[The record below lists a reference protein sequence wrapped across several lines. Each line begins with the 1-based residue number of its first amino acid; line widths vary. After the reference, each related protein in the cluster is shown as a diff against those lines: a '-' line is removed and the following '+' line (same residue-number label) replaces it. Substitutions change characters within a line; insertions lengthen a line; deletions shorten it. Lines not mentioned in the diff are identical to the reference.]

1 MNGKSFIMQP
11 SLNQNEMRIEYSCAY
26 LISARVLIEI
36 KIKIKKK
43 SRRRRLKKTV
53 VAADDFF
60 DFCFL
65 LLASPQP
72 SSPYLPDAKDGGG
85 RATCKRSSNA
95 SQ

>member
-11 SLNQNEMRIEYSCAY
+11 SLNQNEMQIEYSCAY

-53 VAADDFF
+53 VVADVFF

-65 LLASPQP
+65 LLASPLP
-72 SSPYLPDAKDGGG
+72 SIPYLPDAKDGGG
-85 RATCKRSSNA
+85 QATHKRSSNA

>member
-1 MNGKSFIMQP
+1 MN
-11 SLNQNEMRIEYSCAY
+11 LNAFRIESKFNVNSMQIQYSCAY

-53 VAADDFF
+53 VVADVFF

-65 LLASPQP
+65 LLASPLP
-72 SSPYLPDAKDGGG
+72 SIPYLPDAKDGGG
-85 RATCKRSSNA
+85 QATHKRSSNA